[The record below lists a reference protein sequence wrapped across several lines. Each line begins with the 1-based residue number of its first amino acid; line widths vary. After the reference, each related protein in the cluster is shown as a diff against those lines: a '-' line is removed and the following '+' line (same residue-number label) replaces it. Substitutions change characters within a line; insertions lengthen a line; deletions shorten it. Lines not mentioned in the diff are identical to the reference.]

1 MRTATAPR
9 RRTDRRPRM
18 AESGRI
24 HGKPRSEA
32 RAAAPRDAAP
42 TPLDVLRFPLHGSRL
57 IEASA
62 GTGKTYTI
70 ATLYVRLVL
79 GHGGDDGFDRPLM
92 PPQILV
98 VTFTEA
104 ATQELRDRIRARLAQ
119 AAAYFLADPA
129 EVPAASGDDADGES
143 AAGAAAASAASG
155 GGDPLHALR
164 AEYPPET
171 WAACARKL
179 QLAVE
184 WMDEAAV
191 STIHGWCNRML
202 REHAFDSNSLFQQTL
217 EQNTAPLMAEV
228 VRDYWRAHIAPLDAV
243 SAAEVRAWW
252 PGPDAL
258 QAQLLPVLRFAPEL
272 KAPGKAAM
280 ADGLDAADIAAPR
293 HANQDRSG
301 GGSTAARRHASGV
314 DADAGTPC
322 DLLRTVRE
330 RRQGVLREL
339 KQPWQAWLPE
349 LRQLFDEGVAA
360 KRVNGRQVQAR
371 YYQAWLEN
379 LRAWC
384 EDADARVPQ
393 LTDTAWLRLGPGLS
407 EAWKGDPPDHPAF
420 VALAELR
427 DKTQALPEA
436 RHDVLRHAA
445 EWVSRRFASE
455 QAQRAQMSFDAL
467 LDQLDAALAG
477 PSGATLAETLRKQ
490 FPVALIDEFQDTD
503 PVQYRIFDAVYRVAA
518 NDRGSALILIGDP
531 KQAIYGFRGADIHT
545 YLRARAAV
553 DGRLYVL
560 GTNFRSTQP
569 MVDAVNHCF
578 MAAEQ
583 REAGDGAFL
592 FRRDDGNP
600 VPFIPVRANDRPDR
614 LVLDGAA
621 TPALT
626 MWWLPASDDGKAMG
640 AGVYLD
646 TMADACAGEV
656 ARLLALSQAG
666 VAGFVPREQA
676 VPRPDD
682 DAHGV
687 RPLRPADIAV
697 LVDTGRQA
705 RAVRRALSRRGVRSV
720 YLSERQSVYAGAQ
733 AGEIEFWLRAC
744 AEPDDA
750 RALRAALATPT
761 LGVAWQDLDRIG
773 QDELEWE
780 SRVQQF
786 RAYARCWRDKGVLP
800 MLRRLLDDFGVPARL
815 LAPAAATG
823 DGERAMTDILHIAEL
838 LQQASVGLDG
848 EHALLRHLAEMRH
861 AASVGEENDALTIR
875 LESDA
880 DLVRVITVH
889 KSKGLEYPLVFLPYA
904 AAFRA
909 VRPDAVPLSWHD
921 DHGRLQVSLV
931 PDAHGHARA
940 DRERLGEDLRKLY
953 VALTRARYATW
964 VGLAP
969 IANLESSAI
978 GYLVG
983 RGLAPADQS
992 LPAVLDTWR
1001 AGHADIAVREA
1012 PPPDIRYRPESE
1024 RTTDPARTAAQAPG
1038 AAAEPAARHV
1048 AVSPGGARI
1057 MRRGVR
1063 DPWWIASYSSLRT
1076 ATGDRIKEAEPE
1088 TAREDVF
1095 LEVTGTD
1102 TDADGAGDAD
1112 TMPAWPADRLPP
1124 VIPLPREAGGALHA
1138 FPAGAQAG
1146 TFFHELLE
1154 WAAAQGFAAIADQP
1168 EAVRQAVARRCEER
1182 NWSVWTEPLT
1192 AWLLDTVARPMALPD
1207 MPSGPVA
1214 PVALAGIGDYLSEM
1228 EFWLGA
1234 DDVDVTRLD
1243 RVVRAHT
1250 LRQAPRQALEPA
1262 RMNGMLKGFIDL
1274 VFEHQGRYYVLDY
1287 KSNRLGDDDAAYTQA
1302 AMRDAI
1308 LDHRYELQYALYL
1321 FALHRLLRARLPDYD
1336 YDRHIG
1342 GAAYVFLRG
1351 THAAQGGVF
1360 VERPPAAL
1368 MDALDRL
1375 FAPHAREEAA

>member
-1 MRTATAPR
+1 MPETRH
-9 RRTDRRPRM
+9 RPV
-18 AESGRI
+18 AVAADTG
-24 HGKPRSEA
+24 
-32 RAAAPRDAAP
+32 AAPRDPQA

-62 GTGKTYTI
+62 GTGKTFTI

-79 GHGGDDGFDRPLM
+79 GHGGEQGYDRPLM

-119 AAAYFLADPA
+119 AAACFLADPDSVV
-129 EVPAASGDDADGES
+129 ERPPGE
-143 AAGAAAASAASG
+143 
-155 GGDPLHALR
+155 DPLHDLR
-164 AEYPPET
+164 ADYPPAS

-228 VRDYWRAHIAPLDAV
+228 VRDYWRAHIAPLDAI

-252 PGPDAL
+252 PGPEEL

-272 KAPGKAAM
+272 KAPGQAGLAHGLDDAGAAAGAE
-280 ADGLDAADIAAPR
+280 ADG
-293 HANQDRSG
+293 
-301 GGSTAARRHASGV
+301 
-314 DADAGTPC
+314 AGRAPC
-322 DLLRTVRE
+322 DLLRTARQ
-330 RRQGVLREL
+330 RRQAQLGRL
-339 KQPWQAWLPE
+339 KAPWLSWLPE
-349 LRQLFDEGVAA
+349 LRRLFDEGVSA
-360 KRVNGRQVQAR
+360 KRVNGRQIQAR
-371 YYQAWLEN
+371 YYESWLEN

-384 EDADARVPQ
+384 EDPDARIPQ
-393 LTDTAWLRLGPGLS
+393 LTETAWLRLGPGLD

-420 VALAELR
+420 AALAELR
-427 DKTQALPEA
+427 EQTRALPEA

-445 EWVSRRFASE
+445 DWVSRRFAGE

-477 PSGATLAETLRKQ
+477 PSGAALAETLRRQ

-503 PVQYRIFDAVYRVAA
+503 PVQYRIFDAVYRVAD
-518 NDRGSALILIGDP
+518 NDKGSALILIGDP
-531 KQAIYGFRGADIHT
+531 KQAIYGFRGADIFT

-560 GTNFRSTQP
+560 GRNFRSSVP
-569 MVDAVNHCF
+569 MVRAVNHCF
-578 MAAEQ
+578 LAAE
-583 REAGDGAFL
+583 RRPEGEGAFL
-592 FRRDDGNP
+592 FRRRDANP
-600 VPFIPVRANDRPDR
+600 VPFIPVQANDRPDR
-614 LVLDGAA
+614 LVVAGTA

-626 MWWLPASDDGKAMG
+626 MWWLPQAEDGKPMG
-640 AGVYLD
+640 AGAYVE
-646 TMADACAGEV
+646 TMADACAGEI
-656 ARLLALSQAG
+656 ARLLTLSQQG
-666 VAGFVPREQA
+666 SAGFAPRDAVRASASPDGPAAARQA
-676 VPRPDD
+676 PGP
-682 DAHGV
+682 AASPLSTAFLA
-687 RPLRPADIAV
+687 PLRPADIAV

-720 YLSERQSVYAGAQ
+720 YLSERQSVFASPQ

-744 AEPDDA
+744 AEPDDG

-761 LGVAWQDLDRIG
+761 LGVPWQELDRVG

-780 SRVQQF
+780 ARVQQF
-786 RAYARCWRDKGVLP
+786 RGYARCWREKGVLP
-800 MLRRLLDDFGVPARL
+800 MLRRLLDDFGVPARQL
-815 LAPAAATG
+815 SAGEDPGQAAG
-823 DGERAMTDILHIAEL
+823 DGERVMTDILHIAEL
-838 LQQASVGLDG
+838 LQQASTQIDG

-861 AASVGEENDALTIR
+861 AAAQGEENDALTIR

-904 AAFRA
+904 AAFRP

-921 DHGRLQVSLV
+921 EDGELKVSLV

-964 VGLAP
+964 VGVAPLADLQ
-969 IANLESSAI
+969 ASAL
-978 GYLVG
+978 GYLIG
-983 RGLAPADQS
+983 KGQAGQDEPLAD
-992 LPAVLDTWR
+992 VLEAWR
-1001 AGHADIAVREA
+1001 DGHADIALREA
-1012 PPPDIRYRPESE
+1012 PAPGEIRYRADAVG
-1024 RTTDPARTAAQAPG
+1024 RAAPG
-1038 AAAEPAARHV
+1038 PA
-1048 AVSPGGARI
+1048 GGART
-1057 MRRGVR
+1057 MRRTVR
-1063 DPWWIASYSSLRT
+1063 DPWWVASYSSLRT
-1076 ATGDRIKEAEPE
+1076 ARDGAMEAEPE

-1095 LEVTGTD
+1095 LEAAESD
-1102 TDADGAGDAD
+1102 NPASAAGDGSVD
-1112 TMPAWPADRLPP
+1112 TRGMAVRSPP
-1124 VIPLPREAGGALHA
+1124 GTVPSAARDALGALHA

-1154 WAAAQGFAAIADQP
+1154 WAAAQGFATVAGQP
-1168 EAVRQAVARRCEER
+1168 EAARLAVARLCEVR
-1182 NWSVWTEPLT
+1182 NWSDWTEPLT
-1192 AWLLDTVARPMALPD
+1192 AWLLDTVARPMALPG
-1207 MPSGPVA
+1207 MPGMPGQAVP
-1214 PVALAGIGDYLSEM
+1214 PVALAGVGGYIAEM

-1234 DDVDVTRLD
+1234 DNVDVARLD
-1243 RVVRAHT
+1243 RIVRAHT
-1250 LRQAPRQALEPA
+1250 LEQAPRPALEPG
-1262 RMNGMLKGFIDL
+1262 RIHGMLKGFIDL

-1287 KSNRLGDDDAAYTQA
+1287 KSNRLGDDDSAYTQA
-1302 AMRDAI
+1302 AMRQAM
-1308 LDHRYELQYALYL
+1308 LGHRYELQYALYL
-1321 FALHRLLRARLPDYD
+1321 FALHRLLRSRLPDYD
-1336 YDRHIG
+1336 YDRHVG

-1351 THAAQGGVF
+1351 TRAPQGGVF
-1360 VERPPAAL
+1360 VDRPPAA
-1368 MDALDRL
+1368 MVQALDRL
-1375 FAPHAREEAA
+1375 FAAAPAREEAA

>member
-1 MRTATAPR
+1 
-9 RRTDRRPRM
+9 M
-18 AESGRI
+18 AES
-24 HGKPRSEA
+24 A
-32 RAAAPRDAAP
+32 RTAAP
-42 TPLDVLRFPLHGSRL
+42 TPLDVLCFPLHGSRL

-62 GTGKTYTI
+62 GTGKTFTI

-79 GHGGDDGFDRPLM
+79 GHGGEHGFDRPLM

-119 AAAYFLADPA
+119 AAAYFLVDPA
-129 EVPAASGDDADGES
+129 VVAPR
-143 AAGAAAASAASG
+143 AAGE
-155 GGDPLHALR
+155 DPLHDLR
-164 AEYPPET
+164 DDYPPDT

-228 VRDYWRAHIAPLDAV
+228 VRDYWRAHIAPLDAI

-252 PGPDAL
+252 PGPDDL

-272 KAPGKAAM
+272 KAPGGIAM
-280 ADGLDAADIAAPR
+280 ADGLDSAAAGDRRRAHDVGHMGGAGHGSAAGNAGAIDDGP
-293 HANQDRSG
+293 A
-301 GGSTAARRHASGV
+301 
-314 DADAGTPC
+314 AGTPC
-322 DLLRTVRE
+322 DLLHTARR
-330 RRQGVLREL
+330 RRQALLGEL
-339 KQPWQAWLPE
+339 KQPWRAWLPE
-349 LRQLFDEGVAA
+349 LRQLFDDGVAA
-360 KRVNGRQVQAR
+360 RRVNGRQIQAR
-371 YYQAWLEN
+371 YYQTWLEN

-393 LTDTAWLRLGPGLS
+393 LTDTAWLRLGPGLN

-427 DKTQALPEA
+427 QQTQALPEA
-436 RHDVLRHAA
+436 RDDVLRHAA
-445 EWVSRRFASE
+445 DWVSRRFARE

-477 PSGATLAETLRKQ
+477 PGGAALAETLRKQ

-503 PVQYRIFDAVYRVAA
+503 PVQYRIFDAVYRVAR
-518 NDRGSALILIGDP
+518 NDTDSGLILIGDP
-531 KQAIYGFRGADIHT
+531 KQAIYGFRGADIYT

-560 GTNFRSTQP
+560 GRNFRSTQP

-578 MAAEQ
+578 LAAER
-583 REAGDGAFL
+583 REQGEGAFL
-592 FRRDDGNP
+592 FRQGESNP
-600 VPFIPVRANDRPDR
+600 VPFIPVQAHDRPDR
-614 LVLDGAA
+614 LVVEHAA

-626 MWWLPASDDGKAMG
+626 MWWLAQAEDGKAMG
-640 AGVYLD
+640 AGVYME
-646 TMADACAGEV
+646 TMAEACAGEI
-656 ARLLALSQAG
+656 ARLLDLSQAG
-666 VAGFVPREQA
+666 HAGFAARH
-676 VPRPDD
+676 PDEWR
-682 DAHGV
+682 A
-687 RPLRPADIAV
+687 LRPADIAV

-720 YLSERQSVYAGAQ
+720 YLSERQSVFASAQ

-780 SRVQQF
+780 ARVQQF
-786 RAYARCWRDKGVLP
+786 RGYARYWRDKGVLP

-815 LAPAAATG
+815 LAPAAGAAGG
-823 DGERAMTDILHIAEL
+823 DGERVMTDILHIAEL
-838 LQQASVGLDG
+838 LQQASTGLDG

-861 AASVGEENDALTIR
+861 AASQGEENDALTIR

-904 AAFRA
+904 AAFRP

-921 DHGRLQVSLV
+921 ENGRLRVSLT
-931 PDAHGHARA
+931 PDPHGHARA
-940 DRERLGEDLRKLY
+940 DSERLGEDLRKLY

-964 VGLAP
+964 VGVAP
-969 IANLESSAI
+969 VANLEASAI
-978 GYLVG
+978 GYLIG

-992 LPAVLDTWR
+992 LPEVLEDWR
-1001 AGHADIAVREA
+1001 AGHADIAVTEA
-1012 PPPDIRYRPESE
+1012 PPPGDVRYRA
-1024 RTTDPARTAAQAPG
+1024 DAGAAQADAAQAATAQAGAVQAGTPPARARR
-1038 AAAEPAARHV
+1038 AAADATAT
-1048 AVSPGGARI
+1048 GARM
-1057 MRRGVR
+1057 MRRAVR

-1076 ATGDRIKEAEPE
+1076 AGNDDRPEAEPE

-1095 LEVTGTD
+1095 LETAE
-1102 TDADGAGDAD
+1102 TDAAPDAGDDAGTVQPWSPARAQPAILTAAD
-1112 TMPAWPADRLPP
+1112 TP
-1124 VIPLPREAGGALHA
+1124 GALHA

-1168 EAVRQAVARRCEER
+1168 EAVRVAVARHSEVR
-1182 NWSVWTEPLT
+1182 NWSAWTEPLT
-1192 AWLLDTVARPMALPD
+1192 AWLLDAVARPMALPD
-1207 MPSGPVA
+1207 MPDGPVA
-1214 PVALAGIGDYLSEM
+1214 PVALAGVGDYIAEM

-1234 DDVDVTRLD
+1234 DDVDVARLD
-1243 RVVRAHT
+1243 RIVRAHT
-1250 LRQAPRQALEPA
+1250 LDQAPRPPLEPA
-1262 RMNGMLKGFIDL
+1262 RINGMLKGFIDL
-1274 VFEHQGRYYVLDY
+1274 VFEHEGRYYVLDY
-1287 KSNRLGDDDAAYTQA
+1287 KSNRLGDGDAAYTYA

-1308 LDHRYELQYALYL
+1308 LNHRYELQYALYL

-1336 YDRHIG
+1336 YDRHVG

-1351 THAAQGGVF
+1351 TWAPLGGVF
-1360 VERPPAAL
+1360 AERPPFAL
-1368 MDALDRL
+1368 VHALDEL
-1375 FAPHAREEAA
+1375 FAAAPARREVA